1 VHPKAPFGQK
11 ILLYPYYSMDILL
24 AKVVFGAERFL
35 QMAGTSPRKL
45 LLGRPCPK
53 PCWERVGQDATFPSD
68 ARLFAGEIF
77 LFKFD

>member
-1 VHPKAPFGQK
+1 MCIRDRPDGILVQQKIVHPKAPFGQK

-45 LLGRPCPK
+45 LLGRAEPQALLGTS
-53 PCWERVGQDATFPSD
+53 R
-68 ARLFAGEIF
+68 AGCH
-77 LFKFD
+77 LS